1 MNVDYVAKR
10 GNNQSEIE
18 QYNNYKRVKVQM
30 QPDNIYTEDNQE
42 QDPRSR
48 QCPYL
53 DTINRSYISFMYPE
67 FLDTNQFLS

>member
-10 GNNQSEIE
+10 GKNQSEIE

-30 QPDNIYTEDNQE
+30 QPDNLYSEETQS
-42 QDPRSR
+42 DPRSR

-53 DTINRSYISFMYPE
+53 DTINR
-67 FLDTNQFLS
+67 FLSIIIFPAF